1 MNLDFFHK
9 KLIKRRKNLKKNY
22 QIAKDIPTFL
32 SAMGSNLI
40 SSDLAA
46 GNTTDRLESQ
56 NPNSASNDGGNESAW
71 RVIADSD
78 DDDTDNDINP
88 GENPYAGRR
97 IGRRPQEAVNAGR
110 HKCPICAKGFNSRS
124 TFISC
129 HLCDKPT
136 HLRCIKET
144 FNEEQFFCQKC
155 EQCPEPKSSLLKRPE
170 KCRYINIW
178 LET

>member
-1 MNLDFFHK
+1 MDLDFFHK

-46 GNTTDRLESQ
+46 GNTSDTLESQ
-56 NPNSASNDGGNESAW
+56 NPNSAASNDGGNESAW

-78 DDDTDNDINP
+78 DDDTDDDINP

-110 HKCPICAKGFNSRS
+110 HKCPIVLKNSILRA
-124 TFISC
+124 
-129 HLCDKPT
+129 HLFLVTCV
-136 HLRCIKET
+136 
-144 FNEEQFFCQKC
+144 
-155 EQCPEPKSSLLKRPE
+155 
-170 KCRYINIW
+170 INQHI
-178 LET
+178 